1 MADFKTRLN
10 VSISYTDETSV
21 DQLQDTVPLSDAVSR
36 HLTKAF
42 ADQFPLRDFILYGY
56 VLPRLYADSVGSNDQ
71 AALAVSKPITGDSV
85 GFVDVQALAVGKTAN
100 DSTSLIDTAVRSFGK
115 NLVETISL
123 SDAFVLS
130 MSLAQGDSITLVEGF
145 SKQPNIGV
153 SDSLPGFTDSVDVV
167 PGTFFNE
174 SFGYTDSIALTM
186 GLAFGDEILLGDNA
200 DLDYLN
206 GRSFSESMGFQV
218 QFTFASTKSLT
229 ESIALAET
237 GLLLMQDYA
246 AEDYFAEDYVVSTTR
261 FW

>member
-56 VLPRLYADSVGSNDQ
+56 VLPRSYADSVGSNDQ

-85 GFVDVQALAVGKTAN
+85 GFADAAALVAGKTTN
-100 DSTSLIDTAVRSFGK
+100 DSTPLTDVAVRSVGK

-130 MSLAQGDSITLVEGF
+130 MSLAKDETVTLADDV
-145 SKQPNIGV
+145 SKRPNIGV
-153 SDSLPGFTDSVDVV
+153 SDSLPGFTDLVDVV

-174 SFGYTDSIALTM
+174 SFGYSDSIAFSVA
-186 GLAFGDEILLGDNA
+186 LAFGDEILLGDNA